1 MSSAQ
6 QRLSAVA
13 GAMSGGYP
21 QGLLKDEVALI
32 TGAAQGIGRAIAL
45 AFAKEGA
52 KVVVSDLDAKKAQAV
67 VDEIKKSGGQAIA
80 VAGDVTADDFPKK
93 LISEAVSAF
102 GKINHIVNNAGFT
115 FDKMFHNLND
125 ETWDII
131 LKVHCTAPFRII
143 REAAPYL
150 RTKDAKS
157 LQENRSIVNISSIA
171 GLHGNVGQANY
182 SLAKAGVV
190 GLSKTLAK
198 ELGAFNVRV
207 NTAAFGYVL
216 TRLTGDKSLGEA
228 MEIGGKKIALGI
240 PQPKGGA
247 PSGPV
252 PGIPLGRPATP
263 EEAANAVLFLCS
275 PLASFVT
282 GHTLEITGGQGI

>member
-6 QRLSAVA
+6 ARLSAVS
-13 GAMSGGYP
+13 GAMSGGFP
-21 QGLLKDEVALI
+21 QGLLKDDVAI
-32 TGAAQGIGRAIAL
+32 VTGAAQGIGRAIAL
-45 AFAKEGA
+45 AFAKENA
-52 KVVVSDLDAKKAQAV
+52 KVVVSDLDAKKAQHV
-67 VDEIKKSGGQAIA
+67 VDEIKKNGGDAIV

-93 LISEAVSAF
+93 LVSETVAKY
-102 GKINHIVNNAGFT
+102 GKINIIINNAGFT
-115 FDKMFHNLND
+115 ADKMFHTMGD
-125 ETWDII
+125 DIWDLI
-131 LKVHCTAPFRII
+131 LKVHCTAPFRIV

-150 RTKDAKS
+150 RSKDPKA
-157 LQENRSIVNISSIA
+157 LTENRAIVNVSSIA

-182 SLAKAGVV
+182 SLAKAGIV

-252 PGIPLGRPATP
+252 PGIPLGRPANP
-263 EEAANAVLFLCS
+263 EEAANAVLFLAS
-275 PLASFVT
+275 PLASFVS